1 MLPFFGSAFQN
12 VAAGEFLEVV
22 DFVGGFGGGPVEFG
36 GHEGADAGGGGH
48 GGLGIEEEGAAAAG
62 EDVFD
67 GAGHFVAGVEDD
79 FGAGEVEA
87 GVDFAGEFGLPS
99 GEGADLGGVAAVNG
113 EGIVGIEDGGGA
125 VDHEI
130 VGDAVLHAEAADHFG
145 VVDDV
150 FGHAAV
156 GGPFAAGDGDEA
168 GVGDEDGVIAGE
180 GGGGGGAGAVF
191 VLDGDEGAEAGVD
204 AEDVAGLGIAGEVA
218 GGVLHE
224 EGDFIGQGA
233 GLEGGVVDGGVGGAD
248 DDAAVPGDGEED
260 AAVVGL
266 GDHDGGVAGEEVAG
280 EDEVDALAGGDDGFG
295 LGVVHVADG
304 IDEDA
309 GGVDDAVGADF
320 ELVAAFH
327 ALGFDADDVAVFFL
341 HEAAGAGVI
350 EDDGAVIDGGAGE
363 VDGEAG
369 VVELAVVID
378 DAAVEALG
386 FEGGEEGDHFLA
398 GEVA

>member
-1 MLPFFGSAFQN
+1 M
-12 VAAGEFLEVV
+12 VH
-22 DFVGGFGGGPVEFG
+22 FVGGSGGGPAEFG
-36 GHEGADAGGGGH
+36 GHEGGDAGGGGH
-48 GGLGIEEEGAAAAG
+48 GGLGIQEEAAAAAG
-62 EDVFD
+62 EDIAD

-79 FGAGEVEA
+79 FGAGDVEA
-87 GVDFAGEFGLPS
+87 GVDFAGPLGLVG

-113 EGIVGIEDGGGA
+113 EGVVGIEDGGGA
-125 VDHEI
+125 VDLEAG
-130 VGDAVLHAEAADHFG
+130 GDAVAHAEAADHFG

-150 FGHAAV
+150 LGHAAV

-180 GGGGGGAGAVF
+180 GGGGFAF
-191 VLDGDEGAEAGVD
+191 LHGDEGAEAGVD
-204 AEDVAGLGIAGEVA
+204 AEDVAGMGIASEVA
-218 GGVLHE
+218 GGVVHE

-248 DDAAVPGDGEED
+248 DDAAMPGDGEED

-266 GDHDGGVAGEEVAG
+266 GDHDGGVAREEFAG
-280 EDEVDALAGGDDGFG
+280 EDEVDALAGDDDGFG

-320 ELVAAFH
+320 ELFAGFDAFG
-327 ALGFDADDVAVFFL
+327 LDADDVALFL
-341 HEAAGAGVI
+341 HEAGAAGVI
-350 EDDGAVIDGGAGE
+350 EDDGTVIDGGARE

-378 DAAVEALG
+378 DAAVEAVG
-386 FEGGEEGDHFLA
+386 FEGGEEFYYFVA
-398 GEVA
+398 GEDA